1 MYRVIIV
8 EDEMFVRM
16 GMKSIIPWEKYDME
30 VAADFP
36 HGGLALE
43 YYKKD
48 LPDLVITDI
57 KMPVMDGLT
66 LIRKIREI
74 SEETQ
79 IILLT
84 CVEEFEMAQE
94 AIRLGALGYISKLS
108 MEDDEFEG
116 LIGKAKQVLDNMQ
129 NKHMFTAASENDKK
143 AVQRE
148 FLRRVTGSDTYNEEQ
163 IRNYINNLGIDLS
176 EDHLTLCLLHV
187 DRTGGKIK
195 DSQWEQN
202 SIQDAVLSLL
212 KETLE
217 RVCHGEVT
225 SLTDDDFLLFLNF
238 PEAGDATEC
247 RKKIEELSSNICTAI
262 RRYFNISGFIGIS
275 SVGGSLLTLPDK
287 RKEASKSLGQRF
299 VTETEKRFVWFEEMN
314 TSGLIQNQLYKLMV
328 DGGGWNLLSAKEQDS
343 FHLRMMNIQPEG
355 PLLRRDILN
364 LVYELSQAVIRSS
377 DMNAEQKQEMI
388 FAVYHQLE
396 QCLNMY
402 DAISCYKEAV
412 LTVIKNSGYHRG
424 IRQEIITA
432 REYIEKNYD
441 KDLTLGEMAESVGL
455 SQSYFSTL
463 FKKELGKNFAGYL
476 YSLRIEK
483 AKEFLLHTDK
493 AVYEISEE
501 TGFKDHAY
509 FSRLF
514 KSKVGE
520 SPGEYRKK
528 RMVSGEKE

>member
-8 EDEMFVRM
+8 EDEMFVRL

-30 VAADFP
+30 VTADFP

-43 YYKKD
+43 YYKKER
-48 LPDLVITDI
+48 PDLIITDI

-66 LIRKIREI
+66 LIRRIREI

-108 MEDDEFEG
+108 MEDDEFES

-129 NKHMFTAASENDKK
+129 DKQTYTAASENDKK

-148 FLRRVTGSDTYNEEQ
+148 FLRRVTCRGNYDEEQ
-163 IRNYINNLGIDLS
+163 IQNYIRNLDIDLS
-176 EDHLTLCLLHV
+176 EDNLALCLLHV
-187 DRTGGKIK
+187 DRVNSKMEDGR
-195 DSQWEQN
+195 WEQN
-202 SIQDAVLSLL
+202 SIQDAVLGLL
-212 KETLE
+212 KETLD

-225 SLTDDDFLLFLNF
+225 SLADDDFLLLLNF
-238 PEAGDATEC
+238 PGAGGAGEC
-247 RKKIEELSSNICTAI
+247 RKKIEELASDICTAVK
-262 RRYFNISGFIGIS
+262 RYFNISGFIGIS
-275 SVGGSLLTLPDK
+275 SVGGGFLTLPDK
-287 RKEASKSLGQRF
+287 RKEASCALEKRF
-299 VTETEKRFVWFEEMN
+299 VTEPEKVFAWSTGKNGSGRIQDELIRLTE
-314 TSGLIQNQLYKLMV
+314 
-328 DGGGWNLLSAKEQDS
+328 DGEGWNLLSAMEQDS
-343 FHLRMMNIQPEG
+343 YHMRIMDIQPEG

-364 LVYELSQAVIRSS
+364 LIYEISKAVIRNSG
-377 DMNAEQKQEMI
+377 MNAGQKQELTL
-388 FAVYHQLE
+388 AVYQQLE
-396 QCLNMY
+396 RCLNMY
-402 DAISCYKEAV
+402 DAVSCYNRTV
-412 LTVIKNSGYHRG
+412 LTVKTNSGYHKG
-424 IRQEIITA
+424 IRPEIMTA
-432 REYIEKNYD
+432 RAHMEKHYNQ
-441 KDLTLGEMAESVGL
+441 DLTLGEMADSVGL

-463 FKKELGKNFAGYL
+463 FKKELGKNFAEYL

-483 AKEFLLHTDK
+483 AKDFLLHTDK

-528 RMVSGEKE
+528 RTISGGKE